1 MTLHHGDIVRLFD
14 ESGEWLVT
22 RVQGT
27 VVHVADTATH
37 HETCVPLT
45 AVMAVKGAR

>member
-1 MTLHHGDIVRLFD
+1 MTLHQGDVVTLAD

-27 VVHVADTATH
+27 VVHVADTRSFV
-37 HETCVPLT
+37 ETCVPLT
-45 AVMAVKGAR
+45 AVMAVKAPR